1 MVVLRAPTDG
11 VVLEVAKRSV
21 GSVVQPAETL
31 VTLVPSG
38 AGIEAQVEIGTQD
51 IGHVRPSDLAR
62 VKLDALPFMTGAVRT
77 ISDDA
82 LPSDHRS
89 DASRVYQTRIS
100 LDPPTLRNVPASF
113 RLLPGMAVN
122 AEVKVGT
129 RTIASYFLHPLIQ
142 VFDETLRE
150 P

>member
-1 MVVLRAPTDG
+1 MHHG
-11 VVLEVAKRSV
+11 
-21 GSVVQPAETL
+21 TL
-31 VTLVPSG
+31 
-38 AGIEAQVEIGTQD
+38 
-51 IGHVRPSDLAR
+51 
-62 VKLDALPFMTGAVRT
+62 TGAVRT

-89 DASRVYQTRIS
+89 EASRVYQTRIA
-100 LDPPTLRNVPASF
+100 LDPPSLRNVPASF

-129 RTIASYFLHPLIQ
+129 RTIVSYFLHPLIQ